1 MTPLHTVEDS
11 SDSNVSLGPLRACLS
26 LVCEIEEVSQSVNV
40 MLMGSQQVRE
50 LNRKFRGVDAD
61 TDVLTFPSGQAFPF
75 PLGDIAISLPY
86 ATLQAALR
94 GVSTENELVALIVH
108 GVLHLVGYDDETEED
123 RLNMQIRMNEIGE
136 TIGTPIDAHWT
147 SVLHQEEE

>member
-1 MTPLHTVEDS
+1 MAPLHIVENS
-11 SDSNVSLGPLRACLS
+11 SATSVSLDPLRACLS
-26 LVCEIEEVSQSVNV
+26 LVCEIEEVSQPVNV
-40 MLMGSQQVRE
+40 MLMGSQELRE
-50 LNRKFRGVDAD
+50 LNKTFRGVDAD
-61 TDVLTFPSGQAFPF
+61 TDVLTFPSGQALPF

-86 ATLQAALR
+86 ANRQAALR